1 MARSSDIRF
10 PPDFMF
16 ELTKEEKIQLVT
28 NCDRLSVLK
37 HPSIKPMVFTE
48 QGVAMLTSALRLEK
62 AIAKKKLTRSSF
74 AKQVIT

>member
-1 MARSSDIRF
+1 MSSIAPIKTIARSSDIRV

-28 NCDRLSVLK
+28 NCDRLSALK

-48 QGVAMLTSALRLEK
+48 QGLAMLTSALMLEK
-62 AIAKKKLTRSSF
+62 QLLRKN
-74 AKQVIT
+74 